1 MNAPVVT
8 DRSCQE
14 RVCHV
19 DLGPIKLQNCII
31 PDNAICA
38 GGMGGRGPCRVRFN
52 NTESL
57 KLFCRVVIFNAHI
70 PPLEIILTIAISVE
84 KQSY

>member
-1 MNAPVVT
+1 MFCFKVNAPVVT

-14 RVCHV
+14 RVCQV

-38 GGMGGRGPCRVRFN
+38 GGMGGRGPCRVRF
-52 NTESL
+52 
-57 KLFCRVVIFNAHI
+57 
-70 PPLEIILTIAISVE
+70 
-84 KQSY
+84 

>member
-1 MNAPVVT
+1 MSCVRILIFHRRVAKIQNICIWSEVFCFKVNAPVVT

-14 RVCHV
+14 RVCQV

-38 GGMGGRGPCRVRFN
+38 GGMGGRGPCRVRF
-52 NTESL
+52 
-57 KLFCRVVIFNAHI
+57 
-70 PPLEIILTIAISVE
+70 
-84 KQSY
+84 YY